1 MTNFNIGQQN
11 AASIQNIAGDAVI
24 EGGVHASASWEVV
37 ELRRTIELAREAV
50 AALALPAPTR
60 EAVEQALDAAAR
72 EASLPKPDKHD
83 VAEEL
88 GKVTRT
94 LEEAGALVGAGTPVV
109 AALRRAAVLLGP
121 VGAALIGAL

>member
-1 MTNFNIGQQN
+1 
-11 AASIQNIAGDAVI
+11 VI
-24 EGGVHASASWEVV
+24 EGGVHASASWEIV
-37 ELRRTIELAREAV
+37 ELRRTIELVREAV
-50 AALALPAPTR
+50 AGLGLPASTR

-83 VAEEL
+83 VAEQL

-94 LEEAGALVGAGTPVV
+94 LEEAGALVGGGILVV

-121 VGAALIGAL
+121 VGEALIGTV

>member
-1 MTNFNIGQQN
+1 MEEVTFDIEIGGN
-11 AASIQNIAGDAVI
+11 AGI
-24 EGGVHASASWEVV
+24 EEGVHASASWEIV

-50 AALALPAPTR
+50 AALALPASTR
-60 EAVEQALDAAAR
+60 EVVERALDAAAR

-83 VAEEL
+83 VAEQL

-94 LEEAGALVGAGTPVV
+94 LDEAGALVGAGKPVF

-121 VGAALIGAL
+121 VGAAFIGTV